1 MSERGR
7 VVVIMAKAPIA
18 GQAKTRL
25 IPLLGAEQAAVM
37 YHQMLLDTIE
47 LVATSL
53 NGTGAISLVCPTVAD
68 QTALHAIVSP
78 AISVVADEQGSL
90 MRGLDYGLRHH
101 LDMGYEHVVMLN
113 GDGPTL
119 PKEYVRAAFEA
130 LRSSDVVLGPT
141 KDGGYYLIGANEP
154 QSALFNWEH
163 FDSATVCVQTRERAE
178 GLGRR
183 VTLLPAW
190 YDIDIEEDI
199 QQLADDLRSEANL
212 APRTR
217 QFLSQHGLL

>member
-1 MSERGR
+1 MSERDR

-18 GQAKTRL
+18 GKAKTRL

-37 YHQMLLDTIE
+37 YGQMLLDTIE
-47 LVATSL
+47 LVGSAL
-53 NGTGAISLVCPTVAD
+53 NGSGAISLVCPTVTD
-68 QTALHAIVSP
+68 QAALQAIVSP
-78 AISVVADEQGSL
+78 SISVVADEQGSL

-119 PKEYVRAAFEA
+119 PMAYVRSAFEA
-130 LRSSDVVLGPT
+130 LDTSDVVLGPT

-154 QSALFNWEH
+154 QSALFSWEQ

-178 GLGRR
+178 ELGQR
-183 VTLLPAW
+183 
-190 YDIDIEEDI
+190 
-199 QQLADDLRSEANL
+199 
-212 APRTR
+212 
-217 QFLSQHGLL
+217 